1 MPRAHEQEKP
11 QPASHE
17 DEQERLRTEARDAA
31 LERKLREREERD

>member
-17 DEQERLRTEARDAA
+17 DEQERLRKETQDAA
-31 LERKLREREERD
+31 LERKLRERQRST